1 MPLYLIGLNHEYI
14 TKKALE
20 YIKSSD
26 LIIIDSYTMPNS
38 DKIVSDVLNIAK
50 EKKVIIA
57 NRRMLED
64 ESSDVLNIAKEKKV
78 GIIIPGDPLI
88 ATTHA
93 SIVIDA
99 KIKNI
104 DVEIINGISGICM
117 TKSLSGLQYYKYG
130 KTLTIPGPWR
140 NVKAYSL
147 LFNLYANL
155 CIKAHTLLLFDI
167 DDNKKTLDAS
177 IGIKTILELNN
188 ELKLYSYLEKLL
200 GILIHA
206 GDKNM
211 FIGNSLRNLL
221 DDANIEEPYS
231 LVIPSNLHSEEEK
244 YLKYVLGIKSEA
256 LENHKK
262 YIKEDFCK
270 YMQYLSNYI

>member
-1 MPLYLIGLNHEYI
+1 MPLYLVGLNHEYI
-14 TKKALE
+14 TQKAVE

-26 LIIIDSYTMPNS
+26 LIIIDSYTMPNT
-38 DKIVSDVLNIAK
+38 DKIISDILDIAK

-57 NRRMLED
+57 NRKMLED
-64 ESSDVLNIAKEKKV
+64 ESSDILDIAKEKKV
-78 GIIIPGDPLI
+78 SIIIPGDPLI

-104 DVEIINGISGICM
+104 ETEIINGVSGICM
-117 TKSLSGLQYYKYG
+117 AKSLSGLQYYKYG

-140 NVKAYSL
+140 NVKAFSL

-167 DDNKKTLDAS
+167 DDNKKTLKVS
-177 IGIKTILELNN
+177 QGIKTILDLNN
-188 ELKLYSYLEKLL
+188 ELKLYNNLENLL
-200 GILIHA
+200 GVLIHA
-206 GDKNM
+206 GDKNI
-211 FIGNSLRNLL
+211 FIGDSLKNLL
-221 DDANIEEPYS
+221 SDINIEEPYS
-231 LVIPSNLHSEEEK
+231 LIIPSNLHSEEEN
-244 YLKYVLGIKSEA
+244 YLKYVLGIKSDA
-256 LENHKK
+256 LEKHKRF
-262 YIKEDFCK
+262 IKEDFCK